1 MVHIHNGILL
11 SHKKEHI
18 WVSSNEV
25 DETAVYYI
33 QWSKS
38 ERQIPYFTTYIWNL
52 ERWYQWS
59 YVQVSKGDTDVKNRL
74 LDSEGEGE
82 GGMIWEKSIETY
94 ILPCVKQ
101 MTSASVTHEAGHS
114 KPCSGTTWR
123 DGVGRQVGGWSGW
136 VTHACGRFILIYG
149 KNHHNIVKQ
158 LSSNLNKFF

>member
-1 MVHIHNGILL
+1 MSIDRWMDKEVMVHIHNGILL

-25 DETAVYYI
+25 DKTGAYYI

-38 ERQIPYFTTYIWNL
+38 ERQIPYVNAYIWNL

-59 YVQVSKGDTDVKNRL
+59 YMQVSKGDTDVKNRL

-82 GGMIWEKSIETY
+82 GRMIWDKSIETY

-101 MTSASVTHEAGHS
+101 MTKASVTHEAGHS
-114 KPCSGTTWR
+114 KPCSGPTWR
-123 DGVGRQVGGWSGW
+123 AGVGRQVGGGQDGGHMPVADSYWFMAK
-136 VTHACGRFILIYG
+136 TITIL
-149 KNHHNIVKQ
+149 
-158 LSSNLNKFF
+158 